1 MLWETTSLRPW
12 IAVLPPGFG
21 RYAQASGGWIVSSS
35 QNCVWWRQNAFA
47 SRSARPM
54 LADRRDIDRAT
65 TAKVAFADHRSQ
77 AYLFGLASRG
87 PTRRAGSSAGAG
99 VLPESWLMQTGG
111 GVLRKQPELL
121 ILYKSAGISSA
132 KPLINFC
139 STGHLATL
147 GWFVSS
153 EILGNKRARLY
164 DGAMADRS
172 NDSRRPVQ
180 LLFDGC

>member
-1 MLWETTSLRPW
+1 M
-12 IAVLPPGFG
+12 AVLPTGSG
-21 RYAQASGGWIVSSS
+21 RRAQASSGRIVSSS
-35 QNCVWWRQNAFA
+35 ENCAWWWQNAFA
-47 SRSARPM
+47 SRLTRPM
-54 LADRRDIDRAT
+54 LADRRDIHRAT
-65 TAKVAFADHRSQ
+65 TAKVALADHRAQ
-77 AYLFGLASRG
+77 AYLRGLASRG

-99 VLPESWLMQTGG
+99 VLPKCWLMQNGG

-132 KPLINFC
+132 KLLINFC

-153 EILGNKRARLY
+153 EILGNKRARLC
-164 DGAMADRS
+164 DGSMADRS
-172 NDSRRPVQ
+172 NDSRMPVQ